1 MSTWFLSFLAGF
13 LTVLAPCSLF
23 LVPTI
28 VVGSSSGKNPL
39 RPWII
44 VFSLGLSVFLF
55 SLLVK
60 GSSLAFRI
68 PDFVWTWISG
78 LLLGFFGFTLLFPH
92 IWERLV
98 QKFSLGS
105 SQKWLHH
112 GSQKEGPWGALVMG
126 ASLGPVF
133 STCSPTFAVLLAV
146 ILPTNFLLGTI
157 NIGLFVLG
165 MMIPFLLIGIGGQ
178 KVVQKFRFA
187 ANPNG
192 WFRKSLGIILLLV
205 GLMVITGY
213 QKTIEK
219 TVLEKGYLGPI
230 GLEKDLKEKLN
241 ND

>member
-1 MSTWFLSFLAGF
+1 MSTWLLSFSAGF

-23 LVPTI
+23 LLPT
-28 VVGSSSGKNPL
+28 VLVGSSSGKNPF
-39 RPWII
+39 RPWI
-44 VFSLGLSVFLF
+44 VVVSLGFSVFLF

-60 GSSLAFRI
+60 GTSLAFTI
-68 PDFVWTWISG
+68 PNSVWTWISG

-92 IWERLV
+92 IWDQLV
-98 QKFSLGS
+98 QKLSLGFG
-105 SQKWLHH
+105 QKWLHH
-112 GSQKEGPWGALVMG
+112 GSQKEGPWGAVLMG

-165 MMIPFLLIGIGGQ
+165 MMIPFLLIAVGGQ
-178 KVVQKFRFA
+178 KIVQKFRFA
-187 ANPNG
+187 ANPHG
-192 WFRKSLGIILLLV
+192 WFRKSLGLILLLV
-205 GLMVITGY
+205 AFTVITGN

-230 GLEKDLKEKLN
+230 ELEKDLEEKLK
-241 ND
+241 